1 MFPDSTD
8 YPASGKYYLEFM
20 KDWTERKYK
29 QITLIVIVISFIV
42 FIAYAFF
49 YKDYIANERFFN
61 ERISGIINEEKHF
74 EGDRGYP
81 WLKID
86 GQWKNIGKF
95 GVWAQRYSNVGDS
108 IVKDSGTMTI
118 IIYRK
123 NEENKWEAKVF
134 K

>member
-1 MFPDSTD
+1 
-8 YPASGKYYLEFM
+8 M
-20 KDWTERKYK
+20 KDWTELKYK
-29 QITLIVIVISFIV
+29 QITLIMIVISFIV
-42 FIAYAFF
+42 FIAYAGF
-49 YKDYIANERFFN
+49 YLPHMAKERFFS

-86 GQWKNIGKF
+86 GQWKNLANF

-123 NEENKWEAKVF
+123 DEKNKWEAKVF
-134 K
+134 E